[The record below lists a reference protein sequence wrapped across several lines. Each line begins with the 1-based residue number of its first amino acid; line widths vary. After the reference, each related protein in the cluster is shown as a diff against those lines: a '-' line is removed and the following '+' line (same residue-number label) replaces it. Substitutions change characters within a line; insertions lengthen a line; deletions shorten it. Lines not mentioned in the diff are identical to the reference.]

1 MCCFTR
7 PITSV
12 TATRIFARV
21 DQGDRQ
27 FLVYSMQVA
36 APENLAM
43 VLPLPVKPGTGEG
56 GVTFINLKEYPD
68 FFDDMEKGFPQ
79 PPVRHMHEDG
89 PMISASLEARP
100 PPLMVLDVGDFEAS
114 FVPTEEDFSRLDER
128 FRLPEGAWKKL
139 PAYQTYGFAVFKLKP
154 GLQRLHPMAFSFPRR
169 DKATLFFPT
178 VHIHD
183 GKVHDTAH
191 FDHVL
196 YCQPREGEPLK
207 FHHAH
212 GWAESPRLAGTFMHV
227 AKAKGLIDAER
238 HCYKMGMSGD
248 LPNKDTFV
256 KLDM

>member
-7 PITSV
+7 PIKVVS
-12 TATRIFARV
+12 ATRIFARV

-27 FLVYSMQVA
+27 FLVYSMQVE

-43 VLPLPVKPGTGEG
+43 VLPLPVKPGTGED

-68 FFDDMEKGFPQ
+68 FFDDLERGFP
-79 PPVRHMHEDG
+79 PPPMRGSHGDG
-89 PMISASLEARP
+89 PMISASRAME
-100 PPLMVLDVGDFEAS
+100 PLAVVDVGDFEAS

-139 PAYQTYGFAVFKLKP
+139 PGYKKYGFAVFKLKP

-169 DKATLFFPT
+169 EITTLFFPT

-183 GKVHDTAH
+183 GKVHATAD
-191 FDHVL
+191 FDHTL

-207 FHHAH
+207 FDSAH
-212 GWAESPRLAGTFMHV
+212 RWAESPRPAGRFMKT

-238 HCYKMGMSGD
+238 HCYKTGMSGD

-256 KLDM
+256 KLDI